1 MKWTESKVKEKL
13 YRKYCGNW
21 LAEHGF
27 NLVDI
32 IKKYCEYSGE
42 SNINLI
48 TKEKFE
54 DFEYN
59 NNLTKDEMWL
69 SYYDWESEVLCDEL
83 SGLIISALDEDYVYE
98 SYECLFTKDY
108 KYAYFSGPYAK
119 LKIQLE
125 DNTEAT
131 SITEVAYDIAMAL
144 INFEYENEDEFP
156 KIISDTS
163 NQEVDKTIDNLFCNY
178 KDYE

>member
-21 LAEHGF
+21 LAEHKF

-32 IKKYCEYSGE
+32 FKKYCEYSGE
-42 SNINLI
+42 SNIDLI
-48 TKEKFE
+48 AKEKFE

-59 NNLTKDEMWL
+59 NNLTKNEMWL
-69 SYYDWESEVLCDEL
+69 SYYDWESEILCDEL
-83 SGLIISALDEDYVYE
+83 SGLIISALDEG
-98 SYECLFTKDY
+98 YECLFTKDY
-108 KYAYFSGPYAK
+108 KCAYFSGPYAN

-125 DNTEAT
+125 DNTEGT
-131 SITEVAYDIAMAL
+131 SITEVACDIAMAL
-144 INFEYENEDEFP
+144 INFEYGDEDEFP

-163 NQEVDKTIDNLFCNY
+163 NQEVDKTIDDLFCNY